1 MNLYW
6 AEGGEATGESCG
18 GGVVCGGIRGGGG
31 LENLGSLPL
40 GSWDSK
46 TNFIAITRYPDSSC
60 KGL

>member
-18 GGVVCGGIRGGGG
+18 EGVVCGGIRGGGV
-31 LENLGSLPL
+31 LENL

-46 TNFIAITRYPDSSC
+46 TNFIAITRCPDSSC
-60 KGL
+60 TGL